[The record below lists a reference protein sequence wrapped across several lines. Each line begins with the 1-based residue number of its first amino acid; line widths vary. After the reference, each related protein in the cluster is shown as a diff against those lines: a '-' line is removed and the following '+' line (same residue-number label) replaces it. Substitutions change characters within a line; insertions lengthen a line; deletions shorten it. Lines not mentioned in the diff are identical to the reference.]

1 MAEIRNY
8 TMNFG
13 VRRLVTQAPLGLTCS
28 RKSANS
34 ATSRIAFARGVLWA
48 IEDLPGPEPHG

>member
-13 VRRLVTQAPLGLTCS
+13 SDLTCLRQVS
-28 RKSANS
+28 LRRNKPL
-34 ATSRIAFARGVLWA
+34 RGVLWPR
-48 IEDLPGPEPHG
+48 PGKRA

>member
-13 VRRLVTQAPLGLTCS
+13 SGRPAGLKVAS
-28 RKSANS
+28 QVSLHRNS
-34 ATSRIAFARGVLWA
+34 LSDFA
-48 IEDLPGPEPHG
+48 